1 MNISIIGQGNMANA
15 IKSHLQDAGHTVTLI
30 GRDVPDTLDSLVI
43 LAIPYAAHQ
52 QFVADHQ
59 AKLSDKIIIDI
70 SNPVN
75 FQTLDTLVVPQG
87 ESAASLLQQ
96 ALPSS
101 RILKAFNT
109 TSAFMLNAKK
119 VADRDAPTVL
129 IAGDDADAKHILIT
143 ALQGSSLNAVD
154 VGSLQQAKQ
163 LEALGMLQMY
173 LVKNGITAKTGG
185 FSLLGLTSD
194 KQLITPQQ

>member
-1 MNISIIGQGNMANA
+1 MNISIISQGNMANA

-30 GRDVPDTLDSLVI
+30 GRDVPDALDSLVI

-129 IAGDDADAKHILIT
+129 IAGDDADAKHTLIT
-143 ALQGSSLNAVD
+143 ALQGSNLNAVD

-185 FSLLGLTSD
+185 FSLLGLTLD
-194 KQLITPQQ
+194 K

>member
-1 MNISIIGQGNMANA
+1 MNISIIGQGNMASA
-15 IKSHLQDAGHTVTLI
+15 IKSHLQDAGHTITLI

-52 QFVADHQ
+52 QFVADHH
-59 AKLSDKIIIDI
+59 AKLGDKIIIDI

-129 IAGDDADAKHILIT
+129 IAGDDADAKRTLIT
-143 ALQGSSLNAVD
+143 VLQGSSLNAVD
-154 VGSLQQAKQ
+154 VGSLKQAKQ

-185 FSLLGLTSD
+185 FSLLGLASD
-194 KQLITPQQ
+194 K